1 MGQNAKSRSDAK
13 TLMAMSHQYDP
24 TPAPVPQET
33 MQGLLPKP
41 TNLSLTNAPQTQFS
55 DMLGQSPDQ
64 QKQFISNSLT
74 GAPQGQNMLNPNLLQ
89 PQAQQPTQAS
99 YDQFAQQQQ
108 VHPEWFQGDTYV
120 GDQSRQ
126 QPEQQPQS
134 QSQPQPQQNN
144 YQLKNGLGT
153 PKEQTLQDVKN
164 QHMRAMYQAAAQLAK
179 DGHDP
184 KQFLPLLQQATNDK
198 IADANNRVAQQQ
210 QEQAYSV
217 LGSNADY
224 KTKFIAG
231 VRAGMKPELLKMALD
246 NGMTFHNINLNDRQ
260 LPIAYDKHNNQAI
273 NMLTG
278 QPVTESELQ
287 NGVNPTAVYNKN
299 TVSADAQYRVAN
311 RPEPRGYSGSGGRS
325 TGGRISSGPTAS
337 QINQANGELGKF
349 NKWQQDNPMASG
361 MDYPYKEKLWNA
373 QEILGQG
380 GGNDTGNA
388 DTSQPQSSNPDGAAW
403 YDNTV
408 RATMQQYGVDQTT
421 AQEIVSRYI
430 TSNGG

>member
-1 MGQNAKSRSDAK
+1 
-13 TLMAMSHQYDP
+13 
-24 TPAPVPQET
+24 
-33 MQGLLPKP
+33 
-41 TNLSLTNAPQTQFS
+41 
-55 DMLGQSPDQ
+55 
-64 QKQFISNSLT
+64 
-74 GAPQGQNMLNPNLLQ
+74 
-89 PQAQQPTQAS
+89 
-99 YDQFAQQQQ
+99 
-108 VHPEWFQGDTYV
+108 
-120 GDQSRQ
+120 
-126 QPEQQPQS
+126 
-134 QSQPQPQQNN
+134 
-144 YQLKNGLGT
+144 
-153 PKEQTLQDVKN
+153 
-164 QHMRAMYQAAAQLAK
+164 MRAMYQAAAQLAR

-246 NGMTFHNINLNDRQ
+246 NGMTFHNINLSDRQ

-311 RPEPRGYSGSGGRS
+311 RPEPRGYSGGGGRS
-325 TGGRISSGPTAS
+325 TGGRASSGPTAS
-337 QINQANGELGKF
+337 QINQANGELGRF
-349 NKWQQDNPMASG
+349 NKWQQDNPMADG

-373 QEILGQG
+373 QGILGQG
-380 GGNDTGNA
+380 GAGAPQEETGA
-388 DTSQPQSSNPDGAAW
+388 PQESSNQDGAAW
-403 YDNTV
+403 YDNAV
-408 RATMQQYGVDQTT
+408 RAAMQKYGADQST
-421 AQEIVSRYI
+421 AEEIVSRYI
-430 TSNGG
+430 TANGG